1 MTRGRE
7 GPKISK
13 NRWSHLWTA
22 PSSSY
27 SYTKEKISYI
37 PYIRVGLNSKKNS
50 TAILKSR
57 IFCPSEVFNTKNS
70 SAKSKGSWP
79 ECWKNNLYYT
89 KKYYFLIFSPQCEY
103 VNVLILFETHT
114 LAQNICSAVCNWCL
128 ENCLLWA
135 IDTNN
140 ICM

>member
-7 GPKISK
+7 GPKVSK
-13 NRWSHLWTA
+13 NSWSHLWTA

-37 PYIRVGLNSKKNS
+37 PYIRVGLNSKKIVLQFWKAACFARVKFLTQKIQALN
-50 TAILKSR
+50 
-57 IFCPSEVFNTKNS
+57 P
-70 SAKSKGSWP
+70 KGAGRSV
-79 ECWKNNLYYT
+79 EKTIYIS

-140 ICM
+140 MYM